1 MAMWWCFCGGIQPQE
16 CHGVQENQGSHCL
29 GLIIQKLWVRDIPQ
43 HALRLSFGDDSYD
56 DWQLRIRFVL
66 HHGEFATLGSV
77 RINEKIRFQSMVLLG
92 VPIVWATLKCKS
104 RSLPLRGG
112 WTFFYRKGLPRFTT
126 SGDQKLRE
134 PIGKRQNRSDL
145 PLY

>member
-1 MAMWWCFCGGIQPQE
+1 M
-16 CHGVQENQGSHCL
+16 
-29 GLIIQKLWVRDIPQ
+29 
-43 HALRLSFGDDSYD
+43 LRLSFGDDSYD

-112 WTFFYRKGLPRFTT
+112 
-126 SGDQKLRE
+126 
-134 PIGKRQNRSDL
+134 
-145 PLY
+145 